1 MKLELQR
8 LGHCFPGEIVFR
20 RSKAAHEYD
29 DVGTRYGQPS
39 RGGEMLA
46 VIDFSGRYDLSQTIS
61 YNIRH
66 PRSIYFVEAATLG
79 TNVPPHGPAKIIF
92 KSRDQQLWETV
103 RRNYPDASVRDIR
116 DIRGEPL
123 LTVATLPNH
132 PTIGPGPPPVK

>member
-46 VIDFSGRYDLSQTIS
+46 IVPHNGFENHFHAQLVKFFGEVKG
-61 YNIRH
+61 IRILTE
-66 PRSIYFVEAATLG
+66 RS
-79 TNVPPHGPAKIIF
+79 
-92 KSRDQQLWETV
+92 QQLRANGDDLGVHE
-103 RRNYPDASVRDIR
+103 
-116 DIRGEPL
+116 
-123 LTVATLPNH
+123 
-132 PTIGPGPPPVK
+132 